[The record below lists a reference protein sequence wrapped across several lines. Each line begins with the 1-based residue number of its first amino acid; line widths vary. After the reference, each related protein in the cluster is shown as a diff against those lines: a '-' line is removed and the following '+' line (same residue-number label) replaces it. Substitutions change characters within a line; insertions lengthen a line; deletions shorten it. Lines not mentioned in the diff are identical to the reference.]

1 VFKHVVKIGIF
12 SFILLFLTS
21 CGYRPSA
28 EFARAALGES
38 VSTSVIISEIDPENT
53 VLIKDALDRA
63 IIETFRTSLVAE
75 QDAKTHLE
83 IKMTNPS
90 YVPIQYNS
98 NGYVIAYR
106 MVLYLHVLQKDK
118 KDPTKQQR
126 YKTRGTY
133 DFTVEPNAVVTD
145 LQRFN
150 AIRESAKKALASFS
164 AQVSARKAREQY

>member
-1 VFKHVVKIGIF
+1 MRHFVKTGVFLSLV
-12 SFILLFLTS
+12 LFFTA

-28 EFARAALGES
+28 EFSRASLGKS
-38 VSTSVIISEIDPENT
+38 VSTSVVISETDPENT

-63 IIETFRTSLVAE
+63 IIETFRTSLASK
-75 QDAKTHLE
+75 QNAQTHLD
-83 IKMTNPS
+83 IKMANPS

-106 MVLYLHVLQKDK
+106 MGLSLHLVQRDNKDGIK
-118 KDPTKQQR
+118 KR
-126 YKTRGTY
+126 YQARGTY

-150 AIRESAKKALASFS
+150 AIRESAKKALASFA
-164 AQVSARKAREQY
+164 AQVSAQEARERY